1 MLLFIDRFIVF
12 ALVGTFSKKAKWCN
26 LVVPPA
32 STTLF
37 RDLQLHET
45 SQTDVSAYRLSLI
58 RILK

>member
-45 SQTDVSAYRLSLI
+45 SQTDVSAYRLS
-58 RILK
+58 